1 MNDFIAKNPKQLDLC
16 LRLLYA
22 EGADFFV
29 KVGETD
35 KGKIVYIIKA
45 EADYLT
51 VELLKEKYRI
61 LIS

>member
-22 EGADFFV
+22 ERIGCNV
-29 KVGETD
+29 KISETN
-35 KGKIVYIIKA
+35 KGKIIYIIKA
-45 EADYLT
+45 EADDET
-51 VELLKEKYRI
+51 IELIKDKYRI